1 MARYYRMTAKRRA
14 ALRKA
19 QLASAKKRR
28 RKTMVKRATVGAV
41 AGAALVGGGAIVGAR
56 VNKTNILDRRIRE
69 AEKNAWVK
77 QARGRWYKR
86 AHSRFVSNA
95 LNGTKAIPRVASKPK
110 QDLTTFGKTRIGGG
124 VIVDKAGRQRGNR
137 YGIAKRLPGQAELA
151 NVHGKRAFKVGS
163 KYALEITAPRGW
175 YDLTRREGYDPGH
188 RRRYY
193 INWEKPRRQARAAAK
208 KAQKAA
214 NKRKVRR

>member
-1 MARYYRMTAKRRA
+1 MARYYRMTAKRKA

-28 RKTMVKRATVGAV
+28 RKTMVKRATVGVV

-69 AEKNAWVK
+69 AETR
-77 QARGRWYKR
+77 QRRYKR
-86 AHSRFVSNA
+86 AHLLFMSKA
-95 LNGTKAIPRVASKPK
+95 LRGDKAIPRVASKPK

-124 VIVDKAGRQRGNR
+124 VIVDRANRQRGNR

-188 RRRYY
+188 RHRYY

-214 NKRKVRR
+214 NKRKARR